1 MLKILL
7 LCLFSTLLLADIKSE
22 TGSGA
27 TQESAIE
34 NAKEKILLTLHRE
47 IALSVGVCLPFV
59 SDEVGFDAS
68 DYEVI
73 PLGVSSIS
81 LFEDGVNLEAEFDVE
96 VKNDHI
102 RAVLEE
108 ACVSERKSRARNRKV
123 SAFFS
128 QFHLGVGVTGWPPTV
143 GGEVYAEYRH
153 DSDDIFS
160 NYSIYITASHGLY
173 QQGEEWGS
181 VTLAGAQVRL
191 LSFIMVGYEQVLEV
205 DAAKN
210 TVKEPTSAFV
220 WGLVYSPSSEVS
232 SFEGGFLFKDLDSN
246 NTLAKKVKQSSDE
259 SSKNWLS

>member
-27 TQESAIE
+27 TQEVAVE

-47 IALSVGVCLPFV
+47 ISMSVAVCLPFV

-96 VKNDHI
+96 VKNIHI
-102 RAVLEE
+102 REVLEK
-108 ACVSERKSRARNRKV
+108 ACVSERKSRARNRKI

-128 QFHLGVGVTGWPPTV
+128 QFHMGIGATGWSSTI
-143 GGEVYAEYRH
+143 GAEVYAEYRH
-153 DSDDIFS
+153 ESDDIFN
-160 NYSIYITASHGLY
+160 NYSIYITGSHGIY
-173 QQGEEWGS
+173 QQSTEWGS
-181 VTLAGAQVRL
+181 VSLVGAQVRL
-191 LSFIMVGYEQVLEV
+191 VGFIMLGYEKVIEV

-210 TVKEPTSAFV
+210 TIKEPDSAFV
-220 WGLVYSPSSEVS
+220 WGFVYSPPSETVH
-232 SFEGGFLFKDLDSN
+232 FEVGLLFKDLDSKD
-246 NTLAKKVKQSSDE
+246 TTDSGGTYGGLFARYRFF
-259 SSKNWLS
+259 

>member
-27 TQESAIE
+27 TQESAVE

-73 PLGVSSIS
+73 PLGVSSIV
-81 LFEDGVNLEAEFDVE
+81 FFDDGVNLEAEFDVE

-143 GGEVYAEYRH
+143 GGEIYAEYRH
-153 DSDDIFS
+153 ESEDIPA
-160 NYSIYITASHGLY
+160 NYSIYITVSRGIY
-173 QQGEEWGS
+173 EQSTERGS
-181 VTLAGAQVRL
+181 VTLVGAQVRL
-191 LSFIMVGYEQVLEV
+191 LSMIMLGYEKVIEV

-210 TVKEPTSAFV
+210 TIKEPDSAFV
-220 WGLVYSPSSEVS
+220 WGLIYSPPRETTG
-232 SFEGGFLFKDLDSN
+232 FEGGFLFKDLDSKDTTDN
-246 NTLAKKVKQSSDE
+246 NGIYGGLFVRYR
-259 SSKNWLS
+259 LF